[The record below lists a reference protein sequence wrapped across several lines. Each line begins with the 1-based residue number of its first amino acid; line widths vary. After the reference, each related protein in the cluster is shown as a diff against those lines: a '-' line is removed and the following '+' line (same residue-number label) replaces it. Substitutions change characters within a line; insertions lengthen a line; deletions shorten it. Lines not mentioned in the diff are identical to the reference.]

1 MGHRALLGYSPEM
14 VNSLGVENTILESSS
29 NRQHLC
35 LKQETAY
42 VTSWIGTF
50 NFFYLHS
57 IPSTIPPPLW
67 KAILC
72 SFCCQH
78 H

>member
-1 MGHRALLGYSPEM
+1 MGHRALLGHSPEM

-35 LKQETAY
+35 LKQETTY

-50 NFFYLHS
+50 NLFYLHS
-57 IPSTIPPPLW
+57 LPMEGYPM
-67 KAILC
+67 
-72 SFCCQH
+72 
-78 H
+78 